1 MSNYYNKKEDG
12 LDFKQLILGHFKK
25 IMEISLNEFTQG
37 YWNISKTPTSETK
50 TYIPDSREE
59 FLQGIEILT
68 SVLYPFFDEK
78 MKEVYTKYVDEDKR
92 LTEKHSKGGY
102 IQKNNTLHAVEKHRL
117 VKDLFREISCLLHRL
132 DYFKVP
138 IYSEEDFE
146 DEEGVD
152 YDLEK

>member
-59 FLQGIEILT
+59 FLQGIETLT
-68 SVLYPFFDEK
+68 SVLYPFLSPGSSF
-78 MKEVYTKYVDEDKR
+78 
-92 LTEKHSKGGY
+92 
-102 IQKNNTLHAVEKHRL
+102 NTL
-117 VKDLFREISCLLHRL
+117 
-132 DYFKVP
+132 
-138 IYSEEDFE
+138 
-146 DEEGVD
+146 
-152 YDLEK
+152 